1 MCSDLCKDRDCLDL
15 GSLALNTMLKES
27 KLIGGRIIALSR
39 SDILMFTT
47 HLKLKQL
54 LSVLSASHP
63 LKNIKY
69 VNILLAQVLFQDS
82 F

>member
-47 HLKLKQL
+47 HLKLK
-54 LSVLSASHP
+54 
-63 LKNIKY
+63 
-69 VNILLAQVLFQDS
+69 
-82 F
+82 